1 MKPYNL
7 EESKKSQVRTMFDRI
22 APSYDR
28 LNHLLSFGIDHLWRR
43 RAVRE
48 LRAYNPQKVLDV
60 ATGTCD
66 LAVALTKLSDQ
77 VHITGSDISV
87 EMVEV
92 GRTKIAKRGLSD
104 RIELMIADAEQLP
117 FDEAAFDAVTVGF
130 GVRNFAHKEQGLK
143 EMARVLRKGGVMMI
157 LEFSQPN
164 NKIFGALY
172 RFYFHKILPAV
183 GGWISRDRAAY
194 NYLPKSVDAFP
205 SPERFVEMMSEAGLQ
220 ECRALPLTF
229 GVAYIYMGVKR

>member
-1 MKPYNL
+1 MKPYNH

-92 GRTKIAKRGLSD
+92 GRAKIAKRGLSD

-117 FDEAAFDAVTVGF
+117 FDEATFDAVTVGF

-143 EMARVLRKGGVMMI
+143 EMTRVLRKGGVMMI
-157 LEFSQPN
+157 LP
-164 NKIFGALY
+164 
-172 RFYFHKILPAV
+172 FYL
-183 GGWISRDRAAY
+183 
-194 NYLPKSVDAFP
+194 NQL
-205 SPERFVEMMSEAGLQ
+205 
-220 ECRALPLTF
+220 
-229 GVAYIYMGVKR
+229 